1 MVDGDKIEVG
11 EGIERLSSA
20 LSSALSDLLKAI
32 FVARYTAGLVSE
44 FRHQIIVF
52 IKRS

>member
-11 EGIERLSSA
+11 RELSR

-32 FVARYTAGLVSE
+32 FVDRYTAGLISE